1 MFRNVDYHNL
11 SHPFRNN
18 SAIDV
23 YGKLKNTRIVKL
35 IGEFGKVYSE
45 S

>member
-1 MFRNVDYHNL
+1 MSYHNL

-18 SAIDV
+18 SSIDMNSSTEIEE
-23 YGKLKNTRIVKL
+23 YTRIVNL
-35 IGEFGKVYSE
+35 IGEYGKVYPE